1 MNRHFTYCICD
12 ETTLELTLKANHIN
26 NEHTF
31 IILLIAKY
39 VCLLK
44 KFQNMHFTHAI
55 CKLHVILSLVMN
67 LKG

>member
-1 MNRHFTYCICD
+1 MNSYFAYCICD
-12 ETTLELTLKANHIN
+12 ETTLELTLKANYIN
-26 NEHTF
+26 NEYIF

-55 CKLHVILSLVMN
+55 CKLHVTLSLVMN
-67 LKG
+67 RKG